1 MPALAGLVLPIL
13 SLEGGLG
20 LVGGCLMG
28 ILMPEDMDMQPLLI
42 WDMVI
47 PTMGGPMFHFIDTH
61 MDIRRTKISNVK
73 GYGDSGGPIGILG
86 GTNMKKC

>member
-47 PTMGGPMFHFIDTH
+47 PTMAGAIFRP
-61 MDIRRTKISNVK
+61 MDIPMHTHH
-73 GYGDSGGPIGILG
+73 GGK
-86 GTNMKKC
+86 NKKKF